1 MKIKDLSRKILQGDF
16 SFLSFFKTN
25 NKNQSLHPAE
35 MAKILVTLPNDA
47 LIKAFQQ
54 VPQAAQTSVFAYLD
68 ASHQKVVMKNLPE
81 VTARMILNGLYSDDR
96 MTFLSQVRGIELS
109 HYIELLDD
117 KNKKAA
123 HSLLGYPDNS
133 VARLINTDFAAIK
146 KDMTIAEAMAYL
158 RDNHKDTEAANVIYV
173 IDDEGRLVDDIPV
186 RRFVLND
193 PNKKIEDIL
202 DGYYEAL
209 NINDKKET
217 AVDKFKEYDR
227 IVLPVTNDDNVLLGV
242 ITIDDVID
250 VAEQADTE
258 DIQKFGGMESL
269 DYPYVKTPV
278 FTLIKKRA
286 GWLIILFVSEMLTA
300 TAMGHFDIQIAAAP
314 ILAIFVP
321 LVISSGGNG
330 GSQAATLIIRA
341 MALKEL
347 TLKSWFYVMRREIF
361 SGLILGLILGAIG
374 FVRIALWQKL
384 GFYNYGPYWFYLA
397 VTVSLSLIGIILWGT
412 LSGSMIPMILKK
424 FKLDPATSS
433 APFVATLV
441 DVTGLI
447 IYFSISV
454 LLLKGKLL

>member
-1 MKIKDLSRKILQGDF
+1 MNIKELSRKILHADF
-16 SFLSFFKTN
+16 SFLSFLKLN
-25 NKNQSLHPAE
+25 NKTPNLHPAE
-35 MAKILVTLPNDA
+35 LAKVLVSLPNEA

-54 VPQAAQTSVFAYLD
+54 IPQNAQTSVFAYLD
-68 ASHQKVVMKNLPE
+68 PLHQKVVMKNLPE
-81 VTARMILNGLYSDDR
+81 ATARIILNGLYSDDR
-96 MTFLSQVRGIELS
+96 MAFLSNVKGVDLS
-109 HYIELLDD
+109 HYIELLED

-123 HSLLGYPDNS
+123 HALLGYPDNS

-146 KDMTIAEAMAYL
+146 KNMTIGEAIAYL

-173 IDDEGRLVDDIPV
+173 VDDEGRLVDDIPV

-227 IVLPVTNDDNVLLGV
+227 IVLPVTNDDNILQGV

-300 TAMGHFDIQIAAAP
+300 TAMGHFDAQIAAAP

-347 TLKSWFYVMRREIF
+347 TLKSWFYVIRRELF

-374 FVRIALWQKL
+374 FVRIVLWQKF
-384 GFYNYGPYWFYLA
+384 GFYNYGQYWPYLA
-397 VTVSLSLIGIILWGT
+397 ATVSLSLIGIILWGT
-412 LSGSMIPMILKK
+412 LSGAMIPMILKK

-447 IYFSISV
+447 IYFTISV
-454 LLLKGKLL
+454 ILLKGKLL

>member
-1 MKIKDLSRKILQGDF
+1 MKIKELSKKLLQGNF
-16 SFLSFFKTN
+16 SFLSLFKTN
-25 NKNQSLHPAE
+25 RTEALHPAE
-35 MAKILVTLPNDA
+35 MAKILISLPNDA
-47 LIKAFQQ
+47 VLKAFDQLPPGMQ
-54 VPQAAQTSVFAYLD
+54 VSVFAYLD
-68 ASHQKVVMKNLPE
+68 IQHQVFVIKSIPDVRV
-81 VTARMILNGLYSDDR
+81 AIILNGLSSDDR
-96 MTFLSQVRGIELS
+96 ITLLSEFEGDEREHFIKM
-109 HYIELLDD
+109 LDE
-117 KNKKAA
+117 KSRRAA
-123 HSLLGYPDNS
+123 HDLLGYPDNT
-133 VARLINTDFAAIK
+133 VARILNTDFAAVK
-146 KDMTIAEAMAYL
+146 RNMTIAEANEYL
-158 RDNHKDTEAANVIYV
+158 RKTHKDTDAANVIYV
-173 IDDEGRLVDDIPV
+173 VDDDGRLIDDIPV
-186 RRFVLND
+186 RRLVLNSPD
-193 PNKKIEDIL
+193 KKIEEIL
-202 DGYYEAL
+202 DGSYEAL
-209 NINDKKET
+209 NIKDKKET

-227 IVLPVTNDDNVLLGV
+227 IALPVINDDNVLLGV

-250 VAEQADTE
+250 VAEQEDTR

-278 FTLIKKRA
+278 FTLIQKRA

-300 TAMGHFDIQIAAAP
+300 TAMGHFDAQIATAP

-361 SGLILGLILGAIG
+361 SGLVLGLILGAIG
-374 FVRIALWQKL
+374 FLRIFAWQKL
-384 GFYNYGPYWFYLA
+384 GFYDYGPYWFYLA
-397 VTVSLSLIGIILWGT
+397 ITVSLSLIGIILWGT
-412 LSGSMIPMILKK
+412 LSGSMIPMVLKK

-447 IYFSISV
+447 IYFTISV